1 MISLLTK
8 CLLLSGVLILVGAL
22 LPVRRLIGLLP
33 PGRSR
38 SNWHVMA
45 ALVVVFIVGYLCHAV
60 IAWNSRTDIISL
72 IVPGVF
78 FFGACFVW
86 LTSNLSLQTA
96 IDLNRVGVL
105 EREAATDPLT
115 GVFNRRY
122 LDLRLVDEITRAQR
136 YCLPLSL
143 LMLDIDHF
151 KPINDQHGHQAG
163 DCVLISVSE
172 LIAGQLR
179 DSDVLTRY
187 GGDEFIVMLTNTS
200 SQGSSGI
207 AERIRSTIASHC
219 FKLTNAPGE
228 EHGIRVTAS
237 IGLASLGD
245 GVDSIGTLILIADEN
260 LYHAKQEGR
269 NQVSAFADPP
279 CCATSEVSPS

>member
-86 LTSNLSLQTA
+86 LTSNLSL
-96 IDLNRVGVL
+96 
-105 EREAATDPLT
+105 
-115 GVFNRRY
+115 
-122 LDLRLVDEITRAQR
+122 
-136 YCLPLSL
+136 
-143 LMLDIDHF
+143 
-151 KPINDQHGHQAG
+151 
-163 DCVLISVSE
+163 
-172 LIAGQLR
+172 
-179 DSDVLTRY
+179 
-187 GGDEFIVMLTNTS
+187 
-200 SQGSSGI
+200 
-207 AERIRSTIASHC
+207 
-219 FKLTNAPGE
+219 
-228 EHGIRVTAS
+228 
-237 IGLASLGD
+237 
-245 GVDSIGTLILIADEN
+245 
-260 LYHAKQEGR
+260 
-269 NQVSAFADPP
+269 
-279 CCATSEVSPS
+279 